1 MSLNNS
7 NQLQNSKKTV
17 TFKRN
22 ARSISS
28 TQFNYPKL
36 FVQKEENSQYIDN
49 TASNVETN
57 IQLKDLLNDLNQSR
71 ISSSHSKHFV
81 EDHTEKE
88 SKQQDIKSMQ
98 KQITEVQN
106 LQEWINLKK
115 FGQRDNYEEQIEN
128 ILNQNEL
135 KQRPDIRVDM
145 IDDIMNSQNHQKNK
159 DQNIQ
164 LSIKAKKKNQYTP
177 SALADKTFYKSS
189 DYAKSYITNKNLLN
203 QILQKK
209 MKDYSE
215 QEEKLAI
222 KKETSQDEFQK
233 TNLLLSQSSQKFF
246 KQFVDNQTQQTF
258 KNNDS
263 KSQLFYQTVTLKKLL
278 TQQEQETT
286 QNQKQKGN
294 ITSYSMNQL
303 QKLTNSKAGE
313 LINKFTGFQNFKR
326 DICKSIIDYQAIK
339 QAIVS
344 RDDTDKD
351 KSKNLNGISRRPS
364 SLNSQKL
371 ITLYQPDYP
380 LEKYQKK
387 KNSTQEEKDPFLK
400 KQEQDKVQQYEALQE
415 ISKIKKS
422 EYQEIKKQYQQN
434 KERIQK
440 LGLQQIQ
447 TVQQIKQIKQIILE
461 QSSKLEEN
469 LKQLSL
475 NKRQNNKSS
484 RGVRYSNTDHDRN
497 KINQVLEEDE
507 EEEEQQQ
514 NIQQE
519 QNLITFSQFNQDCP
533 PSPLKHKKFSK
544 KQKDKKTSQFETI
557 EDIIEQ
563 SKLELKGLEKKQLEL
578 NITIERL
585 KEEQQHKQKEKKDTL
600 FELKKLYQVFMKN
613 QENWRYEKIFWVQS
627 EMHELGQPITEEYF
641 PITLEPQSQDF
652 LKQVFLLQQ
661 EDKILDQKWQQW
673 KNEYQVDPAISSK
686 LQEKSFFNLLDKM
699 KKNIKL
705 VRQSNID
712 ITVKKR
718 NDRPQCQETLN
729 KLLDQASNLM
739 NQDANI
745 GNKEKTMSEFIEQEE
760 QYIEQK
766 QEIKRKIDNL
776 TKQEVNRLFNKYPIS
791 NESSLNEIKNVFYMI
806 LSEFQ
811 AKRFSKKYQLLRE
824 SSAIS
829 EQKKNKH
836 IDYDELREKIKSS
849 LNKSAQLKVVTSSQR
864 KKRAI
869 STNINNLSTQTDQD
883 TLQTSKQLSKYSQNT
898 SNQPFLNMSK
908 LEITANL
915 PYINFYDFYGMKT
928 PNGNYVLV

>member
-1 MSLNNS
+1 MSFTNS
-7 NQLQNSKKTV
+7 NLLQNFKKTV

-28 TQFNYPKL
+28 TQFNYPKIL
-36 FVQKEENSQYIDN
+36 VSKEENSYQIDN
-49 TASNVETN
+49 NVSNVETN
-57 IQLKDLLNDLNQSR
+57 FQQKDQLNDLNQSR
-71 ISSSHSKHFV
+71 ISSSHSKYFI

-88 SKQQDIKSMQ
+88 SKQQEIKSMQ
-98 KQITEVQN
+98 KQMTEVQN

-145 IDDIMNSQNHQKNK
+145 IDDIMSSQNHQKNK
-159 DQNIQ
+159 DQHIQ
-164 LSIKAKKKNQYTP
+164 QSIKAQKKNQITH
-177 SALADKTFYKSS
+177 SALADKIFYKSS

-215 QEEKLAI
+215 QEEKFAM
-222 KKETSQDEFQK
+222 KKEENSQDEFKK
-233 TNLLLSQSSQKFF
+233 TNFLLSKSSQKFF

-258 KNNDS
+258 MNNDS
-263 KSQLFYQTVTLKKLL
+263 RSQQFYQTVTLKKLL
-278 TQQEQETT
+278 TQYDQENT
-286 QNQKQKGN
+286 QDQKQKVY
-294 ITSYSMNQL
+294 ISYSMNQL
-303 QKLTNSKAGE
+303 QKLTNSKANE
-313 LINKFTGFQNFKR
+313 LINKFSGFQNFKR

-339 QAIVS
+339 QAIIT
-344 RDDTDKD
+344 RDKADKD
-351 KSKNLNGISRRPS
+351 QNKNINGSSRRPS
-364 SLNSQKL
+364 SLNSQKF

-422 EYQEIKKQYQQN
+422 EYQQIKKQYQQS
-434 KERIQK
+434 KERIQQ

-447 TVQQIKQIKQIILE
+447 TVQQIKQVKQIIQE

-475 NKRQNNKSS
+475 HKRQNNKSS
-484 RGVRYSNTDHDRN
+484 RGVRYSNTDHNRN
-497 KINQVLEEDE
+497 RINLVIEEEDE
-507 EEEEQQQ
+507 DEEQLQNMQQ
-514 NIQQE
+514 Q

-544 KQKDKKTSQFETI
+544 KQKDKKSSQFETI

-563 SKLELKGLEKKQLEL
+563 SKLKLKGLEKKQLEL
-578 NITIERL
+578 NITLERL

-613 QENWRYEKIFWVQS
+613 QENWRYQKIVWVQS

-641 PITLEPQSQDF
+641 PIALEPQSQEF

-661 EDKILDQKWQQW
+661 EDKLLDQKWQQW
-673 KNEYQVDPAISSK
+673 KNEYHVDPTVNSK
-686 LQEKSFFNLLDKM
+686 LYEKSFFNLLDKM
-699 KKNIKL
+699 KRNIKL

-718 NDRPQCQETLN
+718 NDRPQCQETFA

-745 GNKEKTMSEFIEQEE
+745 GSKERIISEFIEQEE
-760 QYIEQK
+760 EYIEQK
-766 QEIKRKIDNL
+766 QEIKLKIDNL

-806 LSEFQ
+806 LNEFQ

-883 TLQTSKQLSKYSQNT
+883 TFQTGKQFSQNT
-898 SNQPFLNMSK
+898 SNQQFLNLSK
-908 LEITANL
+908 LETTANL

-928 PNGNYVLV
+928 PNGNYVVV

>member
-1 MSLNNS
+1 MSFINS
-7 NQLQNSKKTV
+7 NQLQTAKKTV

-22 ARSISS
+22 TRSISS

-36 FVQKEENSQYIDN
+36 LVTKDEYSQYIN
-49 TASNVETN
+49 ASNVDTN
-57 IQLKDLLNDLNQSR
+57 QQQKDQYNDLNQSR
-71 ISSSHSKHFV
+71 LSSSHSKYYI
-81 EDHTEKE
+81 EDQTEKV
-88 SKQQDIKSMQ
+88 SKQQDIKTMQ
-98 KQITEVQN
+98 KQMTEVQN

-145 IDDIMNSQNHQKNK
+145 IDDIMNSQNNHKHK

-164 LSIKAKKKNQYTP
+164 LSIKAKKKNEIT
-177 SALADKTFYKSS
+177 SSVLADKTFYKSS

-215 QEEKLAI
+215 QEEKTVMQNMQ
-222 KKETSQDEFQK
+222 KETSQDDFKK
-233 TNLLLSQSSQKFF
+233 TNFQLSQSSQRFF
-246 KQFVDNQTQQTF
+246 KQFVDNQTHQAF

-263 KSQLFYQTVTLKKLL
+263 RSQIYNQTVTLKKLL
-278 TQQEQETT
+278 TYDQEPT
-286 QNQKQKGN
+286 QDQTQKIN
-294 ITSYSMNQL
+294 TSYSMNQL
-303 QKLTNSKAGE
+303 QKITNSKAGE
-313 LINKFTGFQNFKR
+313 LINKFSGFQNFKR

-339 QAIVS
+339 QSIIAS
-344 RDDTDKD
+344 GDTNKD
-351 KSKNLNGISRRPS
+351 QIKLRNGNSRRPS

-400 KQEQDKVQQYEALQE
+400 KQEQEKEQQYEALQE

-422 EYQEIKKQYQQN
+422 EYHQIKKQYQQT
-434 KERIQK
+434 KERIQQ

-447 TVQQIKQIKQIILE
+447 TVQQIKQIKQTIQE

-484 RGVRYSNTDHDRN
+484 RGVRYSNTDHDRSR
-497 KINQVLEEDE
+497 INQVIEEED
-507 EEEEQQQ
+507 EEEQQQ
-514 NIQQE
+514 NMQQE
-519 QNLITFSQFNQDCP
+519 SNLITFSQFNQDCP

-544 KQKDKKTSQFETI
+544 KQKDKKSSQFETI
-557 EDIIEQ
+557 EEIIEQ
-563 SKLELKGLEKKQLEL
+563 SKLELKGLEKKQQEL

-600 FELKKLYQVFMKN
+600 FELKKLYQIFMKN

-641 PITLEPQSQDF
+641 PTALEPQSQEF
-652 LKQVFLLQQ
+652 LKQVFLLQK
-661 EDKILDQKWQQW
+661 EDKKLDQKWQQW
-673 KNEYQVDPAISSK
+673 KNEYQVDPTVNSK
-686 LQEKSFFNLLDKM
+686 LQEKSFFNLLEKM
-699 KKNIKL
+699 KRNIKL

-718 NDRPQCQETLN
+718 SDRLQCKETLN
-729 KLLDQASNLM
+729 KLLNQASDLM
-739 NQDANI
+739 NQDASI
-745 GNKEKTMSEFIEQEE
+745 GSKEKIISEFIEQEE

-766 QEIKRKIDNL
+766 QEIKLKIDYL

-806 LSEFQ
+806 LNEFQ

-883 TLQTSKQLSKYSQNT
+883 TLQTSKQLSKFSQNT
-898 SNQPFLNMSK
+898 STNLQILNFNK
-908 LEITANL
+908 LENTSNL
-915 PYINFYDFYGMKT
+915 PLINFYDFYGMKT
-928 PNGNYVLV
+928 PHGNYVVV